1 MHIAMDAARTARAD
15 VLVGLVVEETPPVW
29 LDRYGMGGSAA
40 LGARLGDMLG
50 GSDNLTVLAVS
61 GEASAPLAC
70 LAGVGNPLPENASAE
85 ERAQFL
91 ERFRTALAAA
101 MAKAASLK
109 SGQVRL
115 AVDSLTAAGMGEDSA
130 VHEAVYA
137 MRLGLYQYRAL
148 KQSEDAADP
157 AAALE
162 GLILAGFQGD
172 ATRLESLAVRAV
184 AEAEAVCLAKDLV
197 NTPANLLPPLAMADR
212 ARELCAGLPL
222 ACTVLDR
229 EALHEEGLNALLAV
243 GRGSAN
249 EPALIRIEYIPEGQE
264 GSHPLVLVGKGLA
277 FDSGGISLKPP
288 AGMHEMKSDMAG
300 AAAVLAVMT
309 LIARVG
315 GSRRVVGL
323 LPCAENMPDGLAM
336 RPGDVIRTM
345 NGATVEVLNT
355 DAEGR
360 LVLCDALTYAQK
372 HWKPEAIVD
381 IATLT
386 GACVVALGT
395 DVAGLFATDDAL
407 AEAIG
412 TLGLERGERF
422 WRMPLWDLYAENIK
436 SPTAD
441 LANAGPREGGAV
453 SAAVFL
459 KHFVDGPWAHLDIAG
474 PAFNGKKKGALGEA
488 TGFGVRTLAALAL

>member
-1 MHIAMDAARTARAD
+1 MQIAVDAAGTARAD
-15 VLVGLVVEETPPVW
+15 VLVGLVVEEAPAAW
-29 LDRYGMGGSAA
+29 LERYGMGGSDTLTR
-40 LGARLGDMLG
+40 LGAMLG
-50 GSDNLTVLAVS
+50 GSDNLTVLAVP
-61 GEASAPLAC
+61 GEATAPLVC
-70 LAGVGNPLPENASAE
+70 LAGIGRPLAADASTE
-85 ERAQFL
+85 ERAEFL
-91 ERFRTALAAA
+91 ERFRMTLAVA
-101 MAKAASLK
+101 MAKAASFK
-109 SGQVRL
+109 AGQVSL
-115 AVDSLTAAGMGEDSA
+115 AVDSLTAAGLDEDSA
-130 VHEAVYA
+130 VHEAAYA
-137 MRLGLYQYRAL
+137 MRMGLYQYKGL
-148 KQSEDAADP
+148 KHGEDAPDP
-157 AAALE
+157 E

-172 ATRLESLAVRAV
+172 AMRLGTLAVRAE

-197 NTPANLLPPLAMADR
+197 NTPANLLPPLAMADK
-212 ARELCAGLPL
+212 ARELCSGLPL
-222 ACTVLDR
+222 TCTVLDR

-249 EPALIRIEYIPEGQE
+249 EPVLIRIEYIPQGQE
-264 GSHPLVLVGKGLA
+264 EANPLVLVGKGLA
-277 FDSGGISLKPP
+277 FDSGGISLKPS

-309 LIARVG
+309 LVARVG
-315 GSRRVVGL
+315 GRRRVVGL

-345 NGATVEVLNT
+345 KGTTVEVLNT

-372 HWKPEAIVD
+372 HWKPEAMVD

-395 DVAGLFATDDAL
+395 DVAGLFATDDVL
-407 AEAIG
+407 AGAIS

-422 WRMPLWDLYAENIK
+422 WRMPLWNLYAENIK

-441 LANAGPREGGAV
+441 LANVGPREGGAV
-453 SAAVFL
+453 NAAVFL
-459 KHFVDGPWAHLDIAG
+459 KHFVDVPWAHLDIAG
-474 PAFNGKKKGALGEA
+474 PAFSGKKKGSTGGG